1 MIAATL
7 FLRAIS
13 SHVAHPPPTV
23 RSACGN
29 HILRLLALTVDGPS
43 ECYTVHHQSSDAKWQ
58 CATLSHDDGEQWT
71 LDCASAK
78 IPLQLGKPDSVF
90 ATAMGGAAAPPG
102 RIKAAAPHWPQKYV
116 DDLERRRVSGGG
128 TIAFDATHFLEL
140 LATSPMDHPLLFPDA
155 ARKLGLPGLDRASE
169 LVSAV
174 ATSLRCGRVDVS
186 PQAFAE
192 LLLRVER
199 AERAER
205 SIAQLRGSSSSGD
218 GDEEDGVWWDGRGR
232 LIGEWP
238 DGELAQVGGRTVSD
252 GLKAAIGKGIH
263 RVTFPPDEPLG
274 LGLGPLALGEQRGAE
289 VGIVDEGG
297 MAEKLGVEE
306 SMVLLAI
313 EDEPGI
319 SSSVSSASDA
329 EDDDEEEDLSRLYT
343 LPFDSVLAHIDERRD
358 ANKPLTIVFDSAT
371 PTTKL
376 YAVEMPAVPVFAA
389 LAASEA
395 RLKEWKREDVDA
407 SIHMTTMLKE
417 QQQQANSEHKHLP
430 SPLWSEGVTKAFIGD
445 AGSITCAHADIA
457 PDLELAHQLYGTK
470 FLGVA
475 AHDATRRLLADHAG
489 VAQQVTEEGEDEDEE
504 DEEVV
509 STSVPTDRPL
519 RMHELALLSDHEMS
533 LVCSLPGDLCVFSSA
548 ALHFASN
555 GADDLNAALY
565 HGIVTEASSPRLKEA
580 ARRGSSGDDDQLSAE
595 DVLREIGRRE
605 NSRCVTPADR
615 QNSVQ
620 TILGAA
626 AT

>member
-1 MIAATL
+1 M
-7 FLRAIS
+7 
-13 SHVAHPPPTV
+13 
-23 RSACGN
+23 
-29 HILRLLALTVDGPS
+29 
-43 ECYTVHHQSSDAKWQ
+43 HHQSSDAKWQ
-58 CATLSHDDGEQWT
+58 CATLCDGEQWT

-90 ATAMGGAAAPPG
+90 AAAMGGAAAPPG

-205 SIAQLRGSSSSGD
+205 SIAQLLAAAAGD
-218 GDEEDGVWWDGRGR
+218 GDEEDGVWWMAAVDRRMANGDWRKSAGVPTT
-232 LIGEWP
+232 I
-238 DGELAQVGGRTVSD
+238 
-252 GLKAAIGKGIH
+252 KAAIGKGIH

-319 SSSVSSASDA
+319 SSSVSSSSA
-329 EDDDEEEDLSRLYT
+329 EEEEDDEEEDLSRLYT

-407 SIHMTTMLKE
+407 SIHMATMLKE
-417 QQQQANSEHKHLP
+417 QQQQQANSEHKHLP
-430 SPLWSEGVTKAFIGD
+430 SPLWSEGIQGL
-445 AGSITCAHADIA
+445 HW
-457 PDLELAHQLYGTK
+457 
-470 FLGVA
+470 
-475 AHDATRRLLADHAG
+475 RRGIDH
-489 VAQQVTEEGEDEDEE
+489 
-504 DEEVV
+504 
-509 STSVPTDRPL
+509 L
-519 RMHELALLSDHEMS
+519 RMPTLRPIWSSPISCMA
-533 LVCSLPGDLCVFSSA
+533 PNSSA
-548 ALHFASN
+548 AAR
-555 GADDLNAALY
+555 
-565 HGIVTEASSPRLKEA
+565 TRPSSIMR
-580 ARRGSSGDDDQLSAE
+580 
-595 DVLREIGRRE
+595 V
-605 NSRCVTPADR
+605 SRNT
-615 QNSVQ
+615 
-620 TILGAA
+620 
-626 AT
+626 